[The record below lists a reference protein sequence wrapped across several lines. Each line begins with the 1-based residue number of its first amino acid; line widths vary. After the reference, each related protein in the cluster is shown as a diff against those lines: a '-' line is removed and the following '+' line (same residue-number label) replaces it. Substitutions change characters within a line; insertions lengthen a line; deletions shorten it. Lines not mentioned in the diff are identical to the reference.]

1 MAESELH
8 RRLKLALAKELMDM
22 GYQSGVEIPT
32 GDGGYIDVQGRR
44 GNDFINIEIVK
55 SHTPGWLV
63 FKIQKPEQIK
73 RDLLEGVLRRIPRA
87 KDGHF
92 KIYRLVEMLVETGH
106 FDIESA
112 YNYVQRMVERGI
124 IYYCYDVHFD
134 SEKQQ
139 YVCDCNDFTSTQKE
153 CSHIS
158 KHKAKERLDTI
169 LAESGLKLRT
179 DRPELNDELKD
190 LLHRLLIS

>member
-1 MAESELH
+1 MAESEIH
-8 RRLKLALAKELMDM
+8 RRLKLALAKELVEM

-44 GNDFINIEIVK
+44 GKEFINIEIVR
-55 SHTPGWLV
+55 SHTPEWLV
-63 FKIQKPEQIK
+63 FKIQKPEEIK
-73 RDLLEGVLRRIPRA
+73 RNLFEGVLNRIPRY

-92 KIYRLVEMLVETGH
+92 SVRILIEMLLETGY
-106 FDIESA
+106 FDIES
-112 YNYVQRMVERGI
+112 VEKYIDKMIERRI
-124 IYYCYDVHFD
+124 IAPSYHVHFN
-134 SEKQQ
+134 SKKQQ
-139 YVCDCNDFTSTQKE
+139 YICDCKDFINTQKE

-158 KHKAKERLDTI
+158 KHKAEERLETI

-179 DRPELNDELKD
+179 DLPELKDELKD